1 MNKKEQNNKIVLLLF
16 VHVFSIEHLQS
27 EFQIVAS
34 LQMKRFP
41 ML

>member
-1 MNKKEQNNKIVLLLF
+1 MNKKEQNKIVLLLF

-34 LQMKRFP
+34 LQIKRFP